1 MPKSGLGIVLLVVAS
16 SLVTQLGCVSPSTGE
31 VVEPPPAPVD
41 AAEGPS
47 PAEQRVTALEAEV
60 AALEAE
66 VAALKA
72 DAVAVLSALSETEAA
87 ARAAERMAG
96 AAQAETARAQAV
108 AAAAEAAAGAAQTE
122 TARAQAAA
130 AAAEAAAGAAQA
142 KVDSMMMAARHPS
155 AIMIT
160 ADRLDTSLLNLDS
173 AHASL
178 AGPDSIYVSSIRYD
192 GQSYSALLKYH
203 GGTTA
208 TVERIF
214 GPDGKLI
221 PDSVGLAQTELAFVA
236 PDVLDISYVE
246 VGGQGY
252 SGQLRY
258 AGDNR
263 LQVVGIRRVALPPT
277 AAEQVAAA
285 EAAAAAAAEAQAA
298 AAAAIAEAQAAA
310 AAAVAAAQ
318 AAADA
323 AVREAQAAGE
333 AAAAE
338 ADAARAQVA
347 EAQAAAGAAQAKV
360 DMMMAQAPSGVMV
373 SADQLE
379 VSRLNLD
386 SARVSLAGPDSI
398 YVSSIRYDGESYS
411 ALLKYQGGTTATVE
425 QVFGPQGVLIPSSVG
440 LAQTEL
446 AFVAPDVVDISYVE
460 VAGQGYSGQL
470 RYAGDNRLAVAGIQ
484 RVTLPPTAA
493 QQVAAAEAAAAAALA
508 DAQAAASAAV
518 ADAQAA
524 AAAAMRE
531 AEAAAA
537 AAKMAAAETVAT
549 QAEVDV
555 LVQDLR
561 GRRVAVPAGVD
572 LNLLNLDS
580 ARVSVAGPDSIYI
593 AGIGYGEREF
603 AARLRYTGDNEGI
616 LEALYDASA
625 GRIPNLNLSTPAF
638 EVVAPDK
645 LIISNVG
652 IGGGAYTVSLQVS
665 LDGAIV
671 ITTKE
676 QGHRVRTSAEL
687 KRDDLLRSADVN
699 RIVSGFGT
707 GNALPGEG
715 SWSVSRSGTVI
726 QTDAGASHAKFA
738 IANAAQ
744 PEVATLYGTTARVHG
759 DARIGYGLHF
769 LASGTPRSGNT
780 WNYGHS
786 YLVWVTHEP
795 GFYDSDETQV
805 QLYESLDGNRLVW
818 RKSRNVAQPL
828 LAGLTL
834 EALYDPEDCPETTG
848 GGACHGSIAVLVD
861 GAEQFKVAVS
871 AEIAQRSADTVALR
885 TLGGPVEFSD
895 LYVHSR

>member
-1 MPKSGLGIVLLVVAS
+1 M
-16 SLVTQLGCVSPSTGE
+16 
-31 VVEPPPAPVD
+31 
-41 AAEGPS
+41 
-47 PAEQRVTALEAEV
+47 
-60 AALEAE
+60 
-66 VAALKA
+66 
-72 DAVAVLSALSETEAA
+72 
-87 ARAAERMAG
+87 
-96 AAQAETARAQAV
+96 
-108 AAAAEAAAGAAQTE
+108 
-122 TARAQAAA
+122 
-130 AAAEAAAGAAQA
+130 
-142 KVDSMMMAARHPS
+142 
-155 AIMIT
+155 
-160 ADRLDTSLLNLDS
+160 
-173 AHASL
+173 
-178 AGPDSIYVSSIRYD
+178 
-192 GQSYSALLKYH
+192 
-203 GGTTA
+203 
-208 TVERIF
+208 
-214 GPDGKLI
+214 
-221 PDSVGLAQTELAFVA
+221 
-236 PDVLDISYVE
+236 
-246 VGGQGY
+246 
-252 SGQLRY
+252 
-258 AGDNR
+258 
-263 LQVVGIRRVALPPT
+263 
-277 AAEQVAAA
+277 
-285 EAAAAAAAEAQAA
+285 
-298 AAAAIAEAQAAA
+298 
-310 AAAVAAAQ
+310 
-318 AAADA
+318 
-323 AVREAQAAGE
+323 REAQAAGE

-470 RYAGDNRLAVAGIQ
+470 RYAGANRLAVAGIQ

-531 AEAAAA
+531 AAAAAA

-625 GRIPNLNLSTPAF
+625 GRIPNLNLSAPAL

>member
-1 MPKSGLGIVLLVVAS
+1 
-16 SLVTQLGCVSPSTGE
+16 
-31 VVEPPPAPVD
+31 
-41 AAEGPS
+41 
-47 PAEQRVTALEAEV
+47 
-60 AALEAE
+60 
-66 VAALKA
+66 
-72 DAVAVLSALSETEAA
+72 
-87 ARAAERMAG
+87 
-96 AAQAETARAQAV
+96 
-108 AAAAEAAAGAAQTE
+108 
-122 TARAQAAA
+122 
-130 AAAEAAAGAAQA
+130 
-142 KVDSMMMAARHPS
+142 
-155 AIMIT
+155 
-160 ADRLDTSLLNLDS
+160 
-173 AHASL
+173 
-178 AGPDSIYVSSIRYD
+178 
-192 GQSYSALLKYH
+192 LLKYH

-214 GPDGKLI
+214 GPDGTLI

-258 AGDNR
+258 AG
-263 LQVVGIRRVALPPT
+263 A
-277 AAEQVAAA
+277 
-285 EAAAAAAAEAQAA
+285 
-298 AAAAIAEAQAAA
+298 
-310 AAAVAAAQ
+310 
-318 AAADA
+318 
-323 AVREAQAAGE
+323 
-333 AAAAE
+333 
-338 ADAARAQVA
+338 
-347 EAQAAAGAAQAKV
+347 
-360 DMMMAQAPSGVMV
+360 
-373 SADQLE
+373 
-379 VSRLNLD
+379 
-386 SARVSLAGPDSI
+386 
-398 YVSSIRYDGESYS
+398 
-411 ALLKYQGGTTATVE
+411 
-425 QVFGPQGVLIPSSVG
+425 
-440 LAQTEL
+440 
-446 AFVAPDVVDISYVE
+446 
-460 VAGQGYSGQL
+460 
-470 RYAGDNRLAVAGIQ
+470 NRLAVAGIQ

-531 AEAAAA
+531 AAAAAEAAAE

-555 LVQDLR
+555 LLQDLR

-818 RKSRNVAQPL
+818 RKSRNVMREL
-828 LAGLTL
+828 SSELTL
-834 EALYDPEDCPETTG
+834 EALYDPSDCPETMG
-848 GGACHGSIAVLVD
+848 DEPCHGSIAVLVD

-871 AEIAQRSADTVALR
+871 GDIAGRSADAVALR
-885 TLGGPVEFSD
+885 ALGGPVAFTD
-895 LYVHSR
+895 LYVRARR

>member
-96 AAQAETARAQAV
+96 EAQAETRAPRRLRQ
-108 AAAAEAAAGAAQTE
+108 QPKPPP
-122 TARAQAAA
+122 RADGDGQAAA
-130 AAAEAAAGAAQA
+130 AAAESAAGAAQA

-236 PDVLDISYVE
+236 PDVVDISYVE

-285 EAAAAAAAEAQAA
+285 EAAAAAAL
-298 AAAAIAEAQAAA
+298 AEAQAAA

-470 RYAGDNRLAVAGIQ
+470 RYAGANRLAVAGIQ

-549 QAEVDV
+549 QAEVEL

-603 AARLRYTGDNEGI
+603 AARLRYTGDNVGI

-625 GRIPNLNLSTPAF
+625 GRIPNLNLSAPAL

-699 RIVSGFGT
+699 RIVSGFDAGS
-707 GNALPGEG
+707 ALPGEG